1 MKTLARILFPLVIG
15 LLGCKLASN
24 GTNTNAG
31 DPKLTDTR
39 ARDAADIKTLEERFT
54 TAFRAKDVNAIM
66 QLCVPDDS
74 LVVFD
79 VQPPREVKGRAAYRK
94 DWEDAFNSVSGPL
107 EVENSDMDVTSGGDI
122 AYVHYINHV
131 VGTMKDGKKA
141 NFTVRVTDC
150 LKKINGVW
158 LIAHSHVSV
167 PVDTRTG
174 EADMQSKP

>member
-1 MKTLARILFPLVIG
+1 MKTLARVLFALVIG
-15 LLGCKLASN
+15 LLGCNRASN
-24 GTNTNAG
+24 VANTNIG

-39 ARDAADIKTLEERFT
+39 ARDAADIKTLEERFK

-74 LVVFD
+74 LHIFD

-94 DWEDAFNSVSGPL
+94 DWEDAFNSVSGPI
-107 EVENSDMDVTSGGDI
+107 EVETSDMGVTSGGDI

-131 VGTMKDGKKA
+131 VVTNKDGKKA
-141 NFTVRVTDC
+141 NFTVRLTDC

-167 PVDTRTG
+167 PVNMRTG
-174 EADMQSKP
+174 VANMQSKP

>member
-1 MKTLARILFPLVIG
+1 VKTLARILFALVIG
-15 LLGCKLASN
+15 LVGCNRASN
-24 GTNTNAG
+24 GANTNVG
-31 DPKLTDTR
+31 DPQLTDTR

-74 LVVFD
+74 LHIFD
-79 VQPPREVKGRAAYRK
+79 VQPPREVKGRAAYR
-94 DWEDAFNSVSGPL
+94 
-107 EVENSDMDVTSGGDI
+107 
-122 AYVHYINHV
+122 
-131 VGTMKDGKKA
+131 
-141 NFTVRVTDC
+141 RVTDC

-158 LIAHSHVSV
+158 LIAHSHVSF

>member
-1 MKTLARILFPLVIG
+1 MKTLARILFALVIG
-15 LLGCKLASN
+15 LLGCNRASN
-24 GTNTNAG
+24 GANTNVG

-74 LVVFD
+74 LHIFD
-79 VQPPREVKGRAAYRK
+79 VQPPREVKGRAAYR
-94 DWEDAFNSVSGPL
+94 
-107 EVENSDMDVTSGGDI
+107 
-122 AYVHYINHV
+122 
-131 VGTMKDGKKA
+131 
-141 NFTVRVTDC
+141 RVTDC

-167 PVDTRTG
+167 PVDMRTG

>member
-1 MKTLARILFPLVIG
+1 MKTFARILFALVIS
-15 LLGCKLASN
+15 LLGCNRASN
-24 GTNTNAG
+24 GASTNLG
-31 DPKLTDTR
+31 DPKLADTR
-39 ARDAADIKTLEERFT
+39 ARDAADIKTLEDRFT

-94 DWEDAFNSVSGPL
+94 DWEDAFNSVSGPI
-107 EVENSDMDVTSGGDI
+107 EVEKSDMDVTSGGDI
-122 AYVHYINHV
+122 AYAHYINYV
-131 VGTMKDGKKA
+131 VVTMKDGKKA
-141 NFTVRVTDC
+141 HFTVRITDC

-167 PVDTRTG
+167 PVDMRTG
-174 EADMQSKP
+174 EADMQSQP

>member
-1 MKTLARILFPLVIG
+1 MKTLARILFALVIG
-15 LLGCKLASN
+15 LLGCNRASN
-24 GTNTNAG
+24 EANTNVG
-31 DPKLTDTR
+31 NPKLTDTR
-39 ARDAADIKTLEERFT
+39 AHDAADIKTLEERLT
-54 TAFRAKDVNAIM
+54 TAFRAKDVDAIM

-74 LVVFD
+74 LFVFD
-79 VQPPREVKGRAAYRK
+79 LQPPREVKGRAAYRK

-107 EVENSDMDVTSGGDI
+107 EVETSDMDVTSGGDI

-131 VGTMKDGKKA
+131 AVTMKDGKKA

-167 PVDTRTG
+167 PIDTRTG

>member
-1 MKTLARILFPLVIG
+1 VKTLARILFALVIG
-15 LLGCKLASN
+15 LLGCNRASN
-24 GTNTNAG
+24 RANTNGG
-31 DPKLTDTR
+31 DPKLTDTK

-74 LVVFD
+74 LHIFD
-79 VQPPREVKGRAAYRK
+79 VQPPREVKGRAAYR
-94 DWEDAFNSVSGPL
+94 
-107 EVENSDMDVTSGGDI
+107 
-122 AYVHYINHV
+122 
-131 VGTMKDGKKA
+131 
-141 NFTVRVTDC
+141 RVTDC

-158 LIAHSHVSV
+158 LIAHSHVSF